1 MSRPL
6 LLVFLLMVL
15 VFTSQFE
22 WRQQLSDM
30 DTNPEESQKL
40 QQIPKREEVVKE
52 KLVRVES
59 SSALVRA
66 EKIKLVMDKAIERAR
81 TLNDIILTQEKKIQ
95 RLHEVVK
102 SLKEQLKRCQVSNE
116 TLNGTLTSLAEN
128 SMELEQ

>member
-52 KLVRVES
+52 K
-59 SSALVRA
+59 
-66 EKIKLVMDKAIERAR
+66 
-81 TLNDIILTQEKKIQ
+81 IILTQEKKIQ